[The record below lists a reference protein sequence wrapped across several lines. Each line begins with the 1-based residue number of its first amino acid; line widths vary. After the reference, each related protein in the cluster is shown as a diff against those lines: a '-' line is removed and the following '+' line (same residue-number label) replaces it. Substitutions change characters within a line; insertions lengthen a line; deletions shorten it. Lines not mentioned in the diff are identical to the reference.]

1 VDGPAALHKVAG
13 QRSGLVALKPGV
25 LFVHHHPPHLH
36 LGSDR
41 RLLALLEQMVRGG
54 YRPSFAGVDDYDP
67 GPVRGRTR
75 LSELGV
81 PLLAPIVTGEDLLD
95 WVRHHDVAVV
105 VLLLWFWKKAS
116 VPALYLRKLRTQ
128 LPHVKIVVMSD
139 DVHFRRFMLRDEHE
153 GGPVRGAGREQSADA
168 LKEEELRHYY
178 HADHVLAI
186 SDFDIRE
193 IRAAGKHMDAA
204 RFTTLRHVHDE
215 PVLFPLRAALPF
227 ASRRGVLFVGNVNN
241 PTNLHGLRWFVTAV
255 MPLLRRVEPNLRL
268 TVAGS
273 WDGEEARGSE
283 LHQLLRASGC
293 VDVLG
298 YVADLRDVLQRA
310 RVFVVP
316 VLWATGVITKQTF
329 AHVHGLP
336 TVATV
341 AAAQHAAPAP
351 LGADG
356 VASVWSHRTGTFE
369 KIRVASVAASA
380 EAFAAATLH
389 LYHNQSAWNELR
401 DNAARFA
408 RSGGGRGV
416 CPSGILGDIATFFR
430 KMEAGTC

>member
-1 VDGPAALHKVAG
+1 M
-13 QRSGLVALKPGV
+13 
-25 LFVHHHPPHLH
+25 
-36 LGSDR
+36 LG
-41 RLLALLEQMVRGG
+41 
-54 YRPSFAGVDDYDP
+54 
-67 GPVRGRTR
+67 
-75 LSELGV
+75 
-81 PLLAPIVTGEDLLD
+81 
-95 WVRHHDVAVV
+95 
-105 VLLLWFWKKAS
+105 LLL
-116 VPALYLRKLRTQ
+116 PDR
-128 LPHVKIVVMSD
+128 
-139 DVHFRRFMLRDEHE
+139 
-153 GGPVRGAGREQSADA
+153 
-168 LKEEELRHYY
+168 
-178 HADHVLAI
+178 
-186 SDFDIRE
+186 
-193 IRAAGKHMDAA
+193 
-204 RFTTLRHVHDE
+204 
-215 PVLFPLRAALPF
+215 
-227 ASRRGVLFVGNVNN
+227 
-241 PTNLHGLRWFVTAV
+241 
-255 MPLLRRVEPNLRL
+255 
-268 TVAGS
+268 
-273 WDGEEARGSE
+273 
-283 LHQLLRASGC
+283 
-293 VDVLG
+293 

>member
-1 VDGPAALHKVAG
+1 MPDANP
-13 QRSGLVALKPGV
+13 
-25 LFVHHHPPHLH
+25 
-36 LGSDR
+36 
-41 RLLALLEQMVRGG
+41 
-54 YRPSFAGVDDYDP
+54 
-67 GPVRGRTR
+67 
-75 LSELGV
+75 
-81 PLLAPIVTGEDLLD
+81 
-95 WVRHHDVAVV
+95 
-105 VLLLWFWKKAS
+105 
-116 VPALYLRKLRTQ
+116 
-128 LPHVKIVVMSD
+128 
-139 DVHFRRFMLRDEHE
+139 
-153 GGPVRGAGREQSADA
+153 DA

-215 PVLFPLRAALPF
+215 PVLFPCGLRCHLRADAEC
-227 ASRRGVLFVGNVNN
+227 SFVGNVNN

-255 MPLLRRVEPNLRL
+255 MPLRDVSSQTCGLQSQGRG
-268 TVAGS
+268 T
-273 WDGEEARGSE
+273 ARSARIE

-298 YVADLRDVLQRA
+298 SAAPAPAARVHARSPLHPTLSTPHPPLRNLLGLLLPDRYVADLRDVLQRA

-369 KIRVASVAASA
+369 KIRVASALLRQLRLP
-380 EAFAAATLH
+380 AAATLH